1 KNQLNQ
7 ELTQQKQTYGDLTL
21 ENKKQSKNIQELSQ
35 AKEDQGQHNRITEL
49 EAQEQTLRQENQQR
63 KADYNQAQNEITNLN
78 QQLTHS
84 QQKETIAQQII
95 SQLKNQ
101 NTEKNQRAG
110 KKLYEEE
117 VNMFKRCADCG
128 QEKRIPQTETL
139 CYSCRERRDKML
151 NCKICQQENLKEQLQ
166 LKEQLTQEFQ
176 TDFTNTENTL
186 KETQKKLGKKDRELT
201 QQKPRTDPSPNQ
213 PHQHPPIPPRLTA
226 RKPKLKAK
234 NHHPRG
240 RYYYL
245 QINFTQCIERFK
257 VQLATAQQKYQDHL
271 TQEKAQ
277 LAKEIQLIKEE
288 KNSKKGKCAF
298 LRVSKKDN
306 KFLVVDLLDNP
317 VENDL
322 GEIENIEIQFKS
334 GEQKRIKPKN
344 YQEPKDPKQKEI
356 FLNKEEIVL
365 FFNNPQHTP
374 NLKEELSEF
383 RRIHGIEHITSK
395 KEDRMNNPE
404 IETNQV
410 QFVALERRK
419 KRIREASIRDFENKK
434 MCSGKHVLSYGSYQE
449 HKEEMEQKEEVEKL
463 NQGKERNNQ
472 KTEIKQENT

>member
-1 KNQLNQ
+1 
-7 ELTQQKQTYGDLTL
+7 
-21 ENKKQSKNIQELSQ
+21 
-35 AKEDQGQHNRITEL
+35 
-49 EAQEQTLRQENQQR
+49 
-63 KADYNQAQNEITNLN
+63 
-78 QQLTHS
+78 
-84 QQKETIAQQII
+84 
-95 SQLKNQ
+95 
-101 NTEKNQRAG
+101 
-110 KKLYEEE
+110 
-117 VNMFKRCADCG
+117 MFKRCADC
-128 QEKRIPQTETL
+128 EI
-139 CYSCRERRDKML
+139 
-151 NCKICQQENLKEQLQ
+151 ENLKEQLQ

-277 LAKEIQLIKEE
+277 LAKEIQLIKE
-288 KNSKKGKCAF
+288 
-298 LRVSKKDN
+298 
-306 KFLVVDLLDNP
+306 FLVVDLLDNP

>member
-186 KETQKKLGKKDRELT
+186 KETQKKLGKKD
-201 QQKPRTDPSPNQ
+201 P
-213 PHQHPPIPPRLTA
+213 

-277 LAKEIQLIKEE
+277 LAKEIQLIKE
-288 KNSKKGKCAF
+288 
-298 LRVSKKDN
+298 
-306 KFLVVDLLDNP
+306 FLVVDLLDNP